1 MVDQAQQIDGRPA
14 ETPPRAV
21 ARSAG
26 ELLGDLV
33 TLAELQGKLCL
44 VDARDGVSKL
54 LTPAIVFAVGVMVA
68 LGCIPVALAAF
79 ALALVEIVRLTYAQA
94 FGIALL
100 VGVVLAG
107 GLCYGAI
114 GYLRCCFQVFDRT
127 KIEWHQ
133 NLKWGKDALAR
144 FSKSG
149 MHSTSA

>member
-21 ARSAG
+21 ARSTG
-26 ELLGDLV
+26 ELLNDLV

-44 VDARDGVSKL
+44 VDARDGVNKL
-54 LTPAIVFAVGVMVA
+54 LTPAIIFAAGVMIG
-68 LGCIPVALAAF
+68 LGCVPVALAAL
-79 ALALVEIVRLTYAQA
+79 ALALVELVKLTYAQA

-100 VGVVLAG
+100 AGIVLAG
-107 GLCYGAI
+107 GLCWGAI
-114 GYLRCCFQVFDRT
+114 GYLRCCFHIFDRT
-127 KIEWHQ
+127 QIEWHQ

-149 MHSTSA
+149 AHSACR